1 MIRLTLSSALTI
13 ACVSGVL
20 TGQPLQAQKLFAI
33 SGIVRDVSG
42 APLPGVEIMIVR
54 NTNSTLPGSTTRT
67 AADGSFAFA
76 GLPGVS
82 HYVRARRLGYRLLVS
97 QVRPDTLN
105 QRRPFIVTLVAIPV
119 ELESVEVDGR
129 STAGMKDFDERK
141 QKRGTGRF
149 IDRAEIAR
157 RRPAYTSD
165 LLQNFPGMA
174 VRPGRFGNMVRVRGC
189 KPSVWIDGVQAQG
202 AELDEVTR
210 PSEIEG
216 LEVYSS
222 YSGVPPE
229 YGGRG
234 GRNCGA
240 ILVWTRIR

>member
-1 MIRLTLSSALTI
+1 MIRLTLSNALTI

-20 TGQPLQAQKLFAI
+20 NGQTLQAEKLFAI
-33 SGIVRDVSG
+33 SGIVRDLSG
-42 APLPGVEIMIVR
+42 APLPGVEIMILI
-54 NTNSTLPGSTTRT
+54 NTNSTQPGSTTRT
-67 AADGSFAFA
+67 SADGSFAFA
-76 GLPGVS
+76 RLPGVS
-82 HYVRARRLGYRLLVS
+82 HYIRARRPGYRMLVARL
-97 QVRPDTLN
+97 RPDTLT
-105 QRRPFIVTLVAIPV
+105 QRRPFIVTLAAIPV
-119 ELESVEVDGR
+119 ELESVEVEER
-129 STAGMKDFDERK
+129 STAAMKDFDERK

-157 RRPAYTSD
+157 RRPAYASD
-165 LLQNFPGMA
+165 LLQYFPGMA
-174 VRPGRFGNMVRVRGC
+174 VRPGKFGNTVRVRGC

-202 AELDEVTR
+202 AELDEVTN

-222 YSGVPPE
+222 FSGVPPE

-234 GRNCGA
+234 ARSCGA